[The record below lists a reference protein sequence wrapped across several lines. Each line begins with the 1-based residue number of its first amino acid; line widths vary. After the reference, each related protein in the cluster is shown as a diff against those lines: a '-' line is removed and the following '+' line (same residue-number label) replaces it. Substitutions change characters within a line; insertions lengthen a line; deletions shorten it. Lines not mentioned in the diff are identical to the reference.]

1 MVAARFRPYIL
12 PPAVAET
19 EDSGMTAA
27 LDARRKRLYY
37 RSAYTG
43 TKETDVLLGA
53 FAARHLA
60 DLDDRQVDD
69 YETLLEIGIA
79 SCRERVCPYVMISWV
94 AVALIKHIPLFIN

>member
-1 MVAARFRPYIL
+1 M
-12 PPAVAET
+12 PP
-19 EDSGMTAA
+19 A

-60 DLDDRQVDD
+60 ELDDAQVDD
-69 YETLLEIGIA
+69 YEKLLEIDDPRLYKWITA
-79 SCRERVCPYVMISWV
+79 QETPPPDYDTPVLRMIQ
-94 AVALIKHIPLFIN
+94 AFELTD

>member
-1 MVAARFRPYIL
+1 MP
-12 PPAVAET
+12 
-19 EDSGMTAA
+19 AA

-60 DLDDRQVDD
+60 DLDEAQVDD
-69 YETLLEIGIA
+69 YEKLLEIDDPRLYKWITA
-79 SCRERVCPYVMISWV
+79 QETPPPDYDTPVLRMIQ
-94 AVALIKHIPLFIN
+94 AFELTD

>member
-69 YETLLEIGIA
+69 YEKLLEIDDPRR
-79 SCRERVCPYVMISWV
+79 SEEHTSELQSLMRISY
-94 AVALIKHIPLFIN
+94 AVFC